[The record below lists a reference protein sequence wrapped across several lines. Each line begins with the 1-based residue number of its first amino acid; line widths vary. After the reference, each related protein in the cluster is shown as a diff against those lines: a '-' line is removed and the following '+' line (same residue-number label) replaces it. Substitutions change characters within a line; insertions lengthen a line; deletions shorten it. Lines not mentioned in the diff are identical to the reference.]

1 MGFLV
6 STKAII
12 STTAKISIMAVVD
25 ILKLKKWGAQ
35 LRIVSIESP
44 MLTPLMP
51 RMNAMLRLPP

>member
-1 MGFLV
+1 
-6 STKAII
+6 
-12 STTAKISIMAVVD
+12 MAVVD